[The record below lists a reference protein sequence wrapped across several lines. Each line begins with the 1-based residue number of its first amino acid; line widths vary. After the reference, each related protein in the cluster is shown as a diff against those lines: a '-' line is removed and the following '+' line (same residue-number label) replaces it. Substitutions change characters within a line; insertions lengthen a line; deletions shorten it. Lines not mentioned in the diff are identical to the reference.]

1 MIFCSYQMEETTST
15 DQEGPDTMTTTIN
28 PQDAPVQERTKES
41 LLPQIQKLIDLSATP
56 GMNQAEAAAMAERAE
71 MLMFRHNVT
80 MAMLAAYNV
89 NERDITARRVT
100 IGKPY
105 TKEKVTLL
113 CTVAAHMNVATMN
126 FLDARG
132 WRYPVDV
139 ELMGFPGDLDQVEQ
153 LYTSL
158 LVQANRDMLTAEPT
172 DPREHLASFRSF
184 WLVGFINTVHRRLSR
199 VRFNAA
205 AESDTNDGGTAGG
218 TALVLADRMAVVQRW
233 AGQRYADATLADVK
247 PVYTRGEG
255 EQLGREHGKAV
266 DLGRRIG

>member
-172 DPREHLASFRSF
+172 DPREHLACRGSGSTRPPSPTPTTAAPQAAPRWSWPTAWPWSSGGPASATPTRRWPTSSRS
-184 WLVGFINTVHRRLSR
+184 TP
-199 VRFNAA
+199 AA
-205 AESDTNDGGTAGG
+205 RASSWAASTARPWTSVDASADHLGGPGG
-218 TALVLADRMAVVQRW
+218 
-233 AGQRYADATLADVK
+233 G
-247 PVYTRGEG
+247 PG
-255 EQLGREHGKAV
+255 
-266 DLGRRIG
+266 